1 MHALAAF
8 VLVVARA
15 LPFHVQWHQ
24 PLHLVQS
31 GQLISSHVYHPIL
44 TIQHYVDIYES
55 STYRYFKY
63 LPTLIRSRSILSTLL
78 STPRV
83 RASARLEPAKS
94 SPTRDSLQPPEDS
107 LTLDDQIVEVKVAW
121 LAWQHNQHTSFQWV
135 SGNDH
140 QWSGG
145 IWFSLGCF
153 FMFLRWDPPNPG
165 TSCFSFFLGRSWLL
179 WPHFFLRQFTARAL
193 RVLGV
198 PMEPRLVIWKPI
210 KPSS

>member
-1 MHALAAF
+1 
-8 VLVVARA
+8 
-15 LPFHVQWHQ
+15 
-24 PLHLVQS
+24 VQS

-107 LTLDDQIVEVKVAW
+107 LTLDDQIVKSKSHDSHDNTINTHHFNGFQAMIINDLVASDFPW
-121 LAWQHNQHTSFQWV
+121 DV
-135 SGNDH
+135 S
-140 QWSGG
+140 S
-145 IWFSLGCF
+145 CF
-153 FMFLRWDPPNPG
+153 FAEIHQIQGRVASASSWGELVAVAALLLAAVHGPSLACFGG
-165 TSCFSFFLGRSWLL
+165 THGAKAC
-179 WPHFFLRQFTARAL
+179 HMKAY
-193 RVLGV
+193 
-198 PMEPRLVIWKPI
+198 
-210 KPSS
+210 